1 MPGTRPLALFL
12 LFLAAPLAILVGA
25 QTYPHA
31 FPRKGVTR
39 LFENERVTAWD
50 VRWLRDVPQPVH
62 RHQFDMAGVYTVYG
76 PIRVTSPDGAVSP
89 VTPFEVPRP
98 YFQPKGV
105 THKEEAIGFPGA
117 PEREAVMLDLKDV
130 SFPPVTKAGVPA
142 AFPRDGARK
151 AIDNERVFEWDYT
164 WTTGRAV
171 AQHIHE
177 RDSVEVFFD
186 PGTIR
191 YRAADGKEET
201 KTFKRKDAR
210 FVPRGTIDSEEAVS
224 GSPRAVIVEL
234 K

>member
-1 MPGTRPLALFL
+1 
-12 LFLAAPLAILVGA
+12 
-25 QTYPHA
+25 
-31 FPRKGVTR
+31 
-39 LFENERVTAWD
+39 
-50 VRWLRDVPQPVH
+50 VPQPVH

-98 YFQPKGV
+98 YFQPKGI

-164 WTTGRAV
+164 WTTGKPV

-191 YRAADGKEET
+191 YRTADGKEET

-210 FVPRGTIDSEEAVS
+210 FVPRGTIDAEETVS

>member
-1 MPGTRPLALFL
+1 
-12 LFLAAPLAILVGA
+12 
-25 QTYPHA
+25 
-31 FPRKGVTR
+31 
-39 LFENERVTAWD
+39 
-50 VRWLRDVPQPVH
+50 
-62 RHQFDMAGVYTVYG
+62 
-76 PIRVTSPDGAVSP
+76 VSP

-130 SFPPVTKAGVPA
+130 SFPPVTKAGVPGGV
-142 AFPRDGARK
+142 PARRARGK
-151 AIDNERVFEWDYT
+151 RS
-164 WTTGRAV
+164 TTNGCSNGITPGRREGPS

-210 FVPRGTIDSEEAVS
+210 FVPRGRSTAKKQSAVRLARDRGTEIEAPTAAAARTRCTRPNRLPPLTATTMNCRPFS
-224 GSPRAVIVEL
+224 M
-234 K
+234 

>member
-1 MPGTRPLALFL
+1 MSQTRTPIITALV
-12 LFLAAPLAILVGA
+12 LAAPMVVAIGA

-31 FPRKGVTR
+31 FPRAGVAK

-50 VRWLRDVPQPVH
+50 VRWVRDVPQPFH

-76 PIRVTSPDGAVSP
+76 PIRVTSPDGSVSP

-130 SFPPVTKAGVPA
+130 SIPPVTKAGVPA
-142 AFPRDGARK
+142 AFPRDGARQ
-151 AIDNERVFEWDYT
+151 AIDNARVIEWDYT
-164 WTTGRAV
+164 WTVSRPV
-171 AQHIHE
+171 PQHIH
-177 RDSVEVFFD
+177 DKDTVEVFFD

-191 YRAADGKEET
+191 YRTANCADAWRGSRP
-201 KTFKRKDAR
+201 FDVCDAGR
-210 FVPRGTIDSEEAVS
+210 PA
-224 GSPRAVIVEL
+224 
-234 K
+234 

>member
-1 MPGTRPLALFL
+1 MSQTRTPIITALV
-12 LFLAAPLAILVGA
+12 LAAPMVVAIGA

-31 FPRKGVTR
+31 FPRAGVAK

-50 VRWLRDVPQPVH
+50 VRWVRDVPQPFH

-76 PIRVTSPDGAVSP
+76 PIRVTSPDGSVSP

-130 SFPPVTKAGVPA
+130 SVPPVTKPGMPA
-142 AFPRDGARK
+142 AYPRDGARQ
-151 AIDNERVFEWDYT
+151 AIDNARVIEWDYT
-164 WTTGRAV
+164 WTVGRPV
-171 AQHIHE
+171 PQHIH
-177 RDSVEVFFD
+177 DKDTVEVFFD

-191 YRAADGKEET
+191 YRTAEGKEET
-201 KTFKRKDAR
+201 RTFKRKDAR
-210 FVPRGTIDSEEAVS
+210 FVARGTVDTEEAVS